1 MTKTADIAEPTE
13 LMSMEALEKAAECL
27 RTIAHPCRLRIIEIL
42 LKEERPVGELAEA
55 CGIASH
61 MASEHLRLLK
71 DRGLLNSRR
80 EGRKIFYVV
89 AEPALA
95 MIMNC
100 VGKKFICK
108 D

>member
-1 MTKTADIAEPTE
+1 MAETTE
-13 LMSMEALEKAAECL
+13 LLSMPALEKAAECL

-42 LKEERPVGELAEA
+42 LHEERPVGELAEA
-55 CGIASH
+55 CGIPSH

-80 EGRKIFYVV
+80 EGRKIYYWV

>member
-1 MTKTADIAEPTE
+1 MEKETE
-13 LMSMEALEKAAECL
+13 LLGREVLERAAECL

-42 LKEERPVGELAEA
+42 LKEERSVGELAEA
-55 CGIASH
+55 CEIPSN

-71 DRGLLNSRR
+71 DRGLLQSRR
-80 EGRKIFYVV
+80 EGRKIYYWV
-89 AEPALA
+89 AEPALE